1 MNAVFPC
8 PRLVPTPLDQ
18 LQRLHNCQ
26 SMGARQR
33 ASCPVRTWAEVICS
47 KGKSSKKINERAPT
61 VSPPL
66 ELLLQVVNR
75 FLSKIKALVM
85 SLLRVLGLLARGFEA
100 SSQGV
105 FSECLSL
112 MPLDTRALLS
122 IAQFCPVATHS
133 NSLAAQKAFSLEHH
147 LKREVC

>member
-1 MNAVFPC
+1 MQCFPG
-8 PRLVPTPLDQ
+8 LDWYQ
-18 LQRLHNCQ
+18 HHWISCRGSTTVRAWVLDREHHVQ
-26 SMGARQR
+26 SG
-33 ASCPVRTWAEVICS
+33 P
-47 KGKSSKKINERAPT
+47 GLKSSAAKASPVKNINERAPT

-100 SSQGV
+100 SSLGV